1 MYLLFKRIGAAALAD
16 GAAAAAGSGLELI
29 RERLKTHV
37 ADSGTQK
44 GVLGVLDVRADS
56 RTAATSFS
64 DCDKQRPHAYDGPN
78 RVQCAWSQC

>member
-16 GAAAAAGSGLELI
+16 GAVAAAGSAGSGLELI

-44 GVLGVLDVRADS
+44 KEYS
-56 RTAATSFS
+56 EYSM
-64 DCDKQRPHAYDGPN
+64 
-78 RVQCAWSQC
+78 